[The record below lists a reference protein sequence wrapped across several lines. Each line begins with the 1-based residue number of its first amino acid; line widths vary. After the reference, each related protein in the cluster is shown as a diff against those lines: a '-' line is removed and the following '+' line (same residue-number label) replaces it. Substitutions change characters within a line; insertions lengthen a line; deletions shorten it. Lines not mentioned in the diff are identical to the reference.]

1 MRGLKYAVSLAL
13 IIGVV
18 SAVTKN
24 TVMSKDNIKCEEV
37 TAGDII
43 VICGS
48 CQTYTLY
55 TNITTDSSGGYGN
68 YTANCTRCTDA
79 KKTGSPNATVLAVSG
94 QAWLLNIGDSCR
106 SYILAG
112 AAAVILIHMA

>member
-1 MRGLKYAVSLAL
+1 MRGFKYAVSLAL
-13 IIGVV
+13 IIGAV

-37 TAGDII
+37 TAGDIT

-48 CQTYTLY
+48 CQIYTLY

-68 YTANCTRCTDA
+68 YTANCTTCTDT
-79 KKTGSPNATVLAVSG
+79 KKTGSPNATVLAVAG
-94 QAWLLNIGDSCR
+94 QAWVLNVGDSCR
-106 SYILAG
+106 SYILAS
-112 AAAVILIHMA
+112 AVAIILIHMA